1 MKTKLIPVTDAI
13 PGMIVA
19 DNIYTFNNILLID
32 KGASITDRV
41 ITRLMFYNIEQIE
54 IIDGDSISTLPNI
67 DQDVLNT
74 ISEQE
79 RTIINDFNISSAE
92 CVSSFKSTLSNAFI
106 DNEELDS
113 SKLLTEL
120 DGLLSKT
127 RNSFHLL
134 SLLNVM
140 KEKDDVIF
148 HHSINVALI
157 ASIFGKI
164 LNLDDKEL
172 TTLKLGAILHDVGKL
187 AIPQRLLTTHE
198 KLSEKDFSIIKS
210 HTTKG
215 YDLLSKQELPLEI
228 KNIALMHH
236 ERCDGSGYPNGLKSN
251 EIDKFAKIIAIA
263 DCYEAMTSPRAY
275 RDIINPFEVIEFF
288 ETDGYRLFDPEYVI
302 PFINAIVDSYV
313 NKKVLLSNGAKG
325 TIILI
330 NKLALSKPMI
340 KLDNG
345 GFIDLYVEKNVSIV
359 RVML

>member
-1 MKTKLIPVTDAI
+1 MKTKLIPVADAV

-41 ITRLMFYNIEQIE
+41 ITRLMFYNIDQIE
-54 IIDGDSISTLPNI
+54 IVEGESADTLPNV
-67 DQDVLNT
+67 DQEILAT
-74 ISEQE
+74 ISEEE
-79 RTIINDFNISSAE
+79 RKIINDFNITSSE
-92 CVSSFKSTLSNAFI
+92 CVNSLKSTLSDAFI
-106 DNEELDS
+106 NNEELDS
-113 SKLLTEL
+113 TKLVTEL

-134 SLLNVM
+134 SLLNIM

-157 ASIFGKI
+157 SSIIGKI
-164 LNLDDKEL
+164 LNLDEQDI

-187 AIPQRLLTTHE
+187 AIPQKLLTTHE
-198 KLSEKDFSIIKS
+198 RLSEKDFTIIKS

-215 YDLLSKQELPLEI
+215 YDLLSKQNLPLAI
-228 KNIALMHH
+228 KNMALMHH
-236 ERCDGSGYPNGLKSN
+236 ERCDGSGYPNGLQSS

-275 RDIINPFEVIEFF
+275 REIINPFEVIEFF
-288 ETDGYRLFDPEYVI
+288 ETDGYRLFDPEYFI
-302 PFINAIVDSYV
+302 PFINAIVDSYI
-313 NKKVLLSNGAKG
+313 NKTVLLSNGAKG

-340 KLDNG
+340 KLDTG
-345 GFIDLYVEKNVSIV
+345 DFVDLYTEKNLSIV